1 MLDTVEKQQVLEASE
16 FFADVP
22 AFLRESI
29 LSSAR
34 LRSFACRDLMFVG
47 DGPRNETILL
57 MKGCAKIAQFTKD
70 GKEIALRLAV
80 PGELVSEL
88 GSRPVSLHST
98 TDLALFECE
107 ALAWPTETFDAL
119 LRFPILQ
126 RNVENI
132 LRRRIK
138 EMEDRICRVTNQGAE
153 HRVASELVRLSK
165 LMGQKVNNHVEIMI
179 PQETLG
185 QMTAMNLFTV
195 NRTLRGLENQ
205 GLVKIRSEEHTS
217 ELQSPCNLVCRLLL
231 EKKNHNKAGDQATAH
246 FRVDDLGPFCANDE
260 ITCRH
265 DARATGNSSALDS
278 RNCHQTCLTERQ
290 QRLG

>member
-34 LRSFACRDLMFVG
+34 LRSFASRDLMFVV
-47 DGPRNETILL
+47 DGPRNETLLL

-88 GSRPVSLHST
+88 GSRPGSLHST
-98 TDLALFECE
+98 TALALFECE

-126 RNVENI
+126 HNVDNI

-195 NRTLRGLENQ
+195 NRTLRGLESQ
-205 GLVKIRSEEHTS
+205 GLVKIRRMCIEIHDSPGLS
-217 ELQSPCNLVCRLLL
+217 GLLMPGFLQARSCPQGLVAEPRL
-231 EKKNHNKAGDQATAH
+231 Q
-246 FRVDDLGPFCANDE
+246 
-260 ITCRH
+260 
-265 DARATGNSSALDS
+265 
-278 RNCHQTCLTERQ
+278 
-290 QRLG
+290 

>member
-34 LRSFACRDLMFVG
+34 LRSFACRDLMFVV
-47 DGPRNETILL
+47 DGPRNETLLL

-88 GSRPVSLHST
+88 GSRPGSLHST
-98 TDLALFECE
+98 TALALFECE

-126 RNVENI
+126 RNSRFSGPLRVAYAPFPPSKKLSPGFGGGAKVAVTVQSSFWSI
-132 LRRRIK
+132 AGARALIQQALPQLGKHARRRW
-138 EMEDRICRVTNQGAE
+138 RRQG
-153 HRVASELVRLSK
+153 RR
-165 LMGQKVNNHVEIMI
+165 
-179 PQETLG
+179 
-185 QMTAMNLFTV
+185 
-195 NRTLRGLENQ
+195 RTHG
-205 GLVKIRSEEHTS
+205 K
-217 ELQSPCNLVCRLLL
+217 
-231 EKKNHNKAGDQATAH
+231 
-246 FRVDDLGPFCANDE
+246 
-260 ITCRH
+260 
-265 DARATGNSSALDS
+265 
-278 RNCHQTCLTERQ
+278 
-290 QRLG
+290 

>member
-34 LRSFACRDLMFVG
+34 LRSFACRDLMFVV
-47 DGPRNETILL
+47 DGPRNETLLL

-88 GSRPVSLHST
+88 GSGPGSLEST
-98 TDLALFECE
+98 TALAFFECE

-126 RNVENI
+126 RNVEKHSPAAHQGDGRPH
-132 LRRRIK
+132 LSRHQPRGRTPRGFRIGSLV
-138 EMEDRICRVTNQGAE
+138 EVNG
-153 HRVASELVRLSK
+153 SE
-165 LMGQKVNNHVEIMI
+165 
-179 PQETLG
+179 
-185 QMTAMNLFTV
+185 
-195 NRTLRGLENQ
+195 
-205 GLVKIRSEEHTS
+205 
-217 ELQSPCNLVCRLLL
+217 
-231 EKKNHNKAGDQATAH
+231 
-246 FRVDDLGPFCANDE
+246 
-260 ITCRH
+260 
-265 DARATGNSSALDS
+265 
-278 RNCHQTCLTERQ
+278 
-290 QRLG
+290 

>member
-29 LSSAR
+29 LSSAC
-34 LRSFACRDLMFVG
+34 LRSFACRDLMFVV
-47 DGPRNETILL
+47 DGPRNETLLL

-88 GSRPVSLHST
+88 GSRPESLHST
-98 TDLALFECE
+98 TALALFECE

-195 NRTLRGLENQ
+195 NRTLRVAYAPFPPSKKLSPGF
-205 GLVKIRSEEHTS
+205 GGGAKVAVTV
-217 ELQSPCNLVCRLLL
+217 QSSFWSI
-231 EKKNHNKAGDQATAH
+231 AG
-246 FRVDDLGPFCANDE
+246 
-260 ITCRH
+260 
-265 DARATGNSSALDS
+265 ARALIQQALPQLGKHA
-278 RNCHQTCLTERQ
+278 RRRWRRQ
-290 QRLG
+290 GRRRTHGK